1 MNPHVKLAAKM
12 GSNEIL
18 QAGVGRGGGNNPM
31 MDNISCK
38 GGDNTPISFIL
49 VVVHARCVTLA
60 EGFEFR
66 F

>member
-1 MNPHVKLAAKM
+1 M

-18 QAGVGRGGGNNPM
+18 QAGVGRGGNNPM

-49 VVVHARCVTLA
+49 VVVHASCVTSA
-60 EGFEFR
+60 EGFEFLS
-66 F
+66 

>member
-1 MNPHVKLAAKM
+1 
-12 GSNEIL
+12 
-18 QAGVGRGGGNNPM
+18 M

-49 VVVHARCVTLA
+49 VVVHARCVTSA
-60 EGFEFR
+60 EGFAFL